1 MDMADKVNK
10 VISIPMLAID
20 AVCVVAA
27 FQNSDVTWGICM
39 VFCCAWWMYVIYK
52 LFILEEQ

>member
-20 AVCVVAA
+20 VVCVVAA
-27 FQNSDVTWGICM
+27 FQNSDVTWESAWCFVVLGGCM
-39 VFCCAWWMYVIYK
+39 
-52 LFILEEQ
+52 